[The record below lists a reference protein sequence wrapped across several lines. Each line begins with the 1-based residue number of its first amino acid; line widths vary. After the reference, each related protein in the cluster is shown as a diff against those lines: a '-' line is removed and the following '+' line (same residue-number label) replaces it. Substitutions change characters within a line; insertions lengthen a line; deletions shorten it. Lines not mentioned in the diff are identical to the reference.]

1 MVALSGAH
9 TLGLSRTND
18 PKGPMTKTPGQFSND
33 YFQLL
38 LKGGG
43 AFPSDRTL
51 VTDPATKKIV
61 TEYAKNKKKFFDD
74 FAAAYVRMGL
84 KGLAE
89 GEEA

>member
-18 PKGPMTKTPGQFSND
+18 PKGFFTKTPGQFSND

-51 VTDPATKKIV
+51 VSDPETKKIV
-61 TEYAKNKKKFFDD
+61 VEYSKSKKRFFDD
-74 FAAAYVRMGL
+74 FSEAFVKMGL
-84 KGLAE
+84 KGL
-89 GEEA
+89 EA